1 MTFSFDITA
10 IKADLESLDEI
21 RRVAFG
27 TLLLERALPNYLKF
41 QIDSG
46 ATGGA
51 VLRAAL
57 AQCWATIELH
67 TFGTEQ
73 FLSLAACEKVLPDS
87 EDYSSPYTSAAIDA
101 TNIACCLLEYLEG
114 RNLASI
120 VEAVQ
125 SRWDTLYLFIIN
137 HTSLGPEDV
146 LSHPLMQQ
154 ELRFVHQ
161 DIVFLQG
168 LSRLERTLHVEVL
181 KRIDDLG
188 YREHRLNID
197 QR

>member
-1 MTFSFDITA
+1 MTFSFDTTA
-10 IKADLESLDEI
+10 IKAELESLDEI

-27 TLLLERALPNYLKF
+27 TLLLERALPGYLQF

-67 TFGTEQ
+67 TFETEQ
-73 FLSLAACEKVLPDS
+73 FLSLITCEKVLPDS
-87 EDYSSPYTSAAIDA
+87 EDYSSSYTSAAIDA
-101 TNIACCLLEYLEG
+101 TNIACCLLEYLES
-114 RNLASI
+114 RNIASI

-137 HTSLGPEDV
+137 HTSLDPEEV
-146 LSHPLMQQ
+146 LIHPLMQE
-154 ELRFVHQ
+154 ELRFVHE

-168 LSRLERTLHVEVL
+168 LSQLEKILHVEVL

-188 YREHRLNID
+188 YRKHRLKLD